1 MIEMKQNE
9 TNSLD
14 FFVDSND
21 ILYIGNF
28 YLTNLR

>member
-1 MIEMKQNE
+1 MTGLKQNE

-21 ILYIGNF
+21 ILYVGNF
-28 YLTNLR
+28 YLVNLR